1 MPAREIS
8 KAWVALAVLS
18 AATALLTLHRAGSE
32 TRTIIAAAV
41 LLLAGLK
48 ARVILSRYLGLGTSR
63 FWMRTFD
70 LAIGG
75 FLVIAYGLYLAGRS
89 A

>member
-1 MPAREIS
+1 MPTRGIS
-8 KAWVALAVLS
+8 QAWITLAALS
-18 AATALLTLHRAGSE
+18 AATTLLTLYRAGNEARS
-32 TRTIIAAAV
+32 IIAAAV

-75 FLVIAYGLYLAGRS
+75 FLVVAYGLYLAGRS
-89 A
+89 V